1 MNREGQVIS
10 LQRESVMVKN
20 RRQERMCPPIHKL
33 TNESRT
39 CVLVPGGTWEPMDT
53 IEKHQV
59 RAGLLL
65 CHRLL
70 QTSFA
75 FPYKCHHESYFKEDD
90 VEAYRGEII
99 APMSLS
105 QKTRSSRL

>member
-1 MNREGQVIS
+1 MNREGQVVS

-39 CVLVPGGTWEPMDT
+39 CVLVLGGTWEPVDT

-65 CHRLL
+65 CHRLFSKL
-70 QTSFA
+70 HLHFLTNA
-75 FPYKCHHESYFKEDD
+75 TMNPILKRMMWKLTEVK
-90 VEAYRGEII
+90 
-99 APMSLS
+99 
-105 QKTRSSRL
+105 